1 MNFHETKAGHVFFES
16 QLPRLT
22 KALEEIAAALS
33 HLQPAM
39 KLDARPDQE
48 LLSSLFYGSYDPER
62 YQSHEQIRV
71 LNRQV
76 SQAEIALRKT
86 LTPEADRML
95 DVYQRADN
103 LRDDAVAE
111 QAYASGFRTAVQMLL
126 AGSVVPQTQ
135 GGGQNESK

>member
-1 MNFHETKAGHVFFES
+1 MNFYETKAGQVFFES
-16 QLPRLT
+16 QFPRLT

-33 HLQPAM
+33 RPQPAM
-39 KLDARPDQE
+39 KLDATPDQE
-48 LLSSLFYGSYDPER
+48 LLSSLFYGSYSPEK
-62 YQSHEQIRV
+62 YQSYEQIRI

-86 LTPEADRML
+86 LTPEADELL

-126 AGSVVPQTQ
+126 AGSTTPQTQ
-135 GGGQNESK
+135 GGKQNEPK